1 MSSAPLKKPPSADPA
16 VDLDYS
22 VDDFDFEIEHLP
34 DSTFLFQ
41 RMEDALVLEG
51 TVTGGRTLDVACG
64 VGKLAARFQQAGGEA
79 WGIEP
84 SADMLALSR
93 FVIDR
98 DAVALTRGV
107 AETLPFQDATFDR
120 IVCMGALDHFVE
132 PRSFMQEAARLLKPD
147 GRVVIA
153 LANYD
158 SLSCRIGRG
167 IGRPLQRVASRLLLR
182 PSEQRPYW
190 QPPDDHIHK
199 GNLAFVRSLGG
210 SDLTLERCYGI
221 SLLWLF
227 PGWGWLLAV
236 MPAKLRHAA
245 AGALDRRAHGNV
257 GLADTI
263 ISVWRKREMA

>member
-1 MSSAPLKKPPSADPA
+1 MSSAPSKTPPSAKPA
-16 VDLDYS
+16 IDLNYS

-41 RMEDALVLEG
+41 RMEDALVREA
-51 TVTGGRTLDVACG
+51 TVIGGRTLDVACG
-64 VGKLAARFQQAGGEA
+64 VGKLAARFQQAGGKA

-93 FVIDR
+93 FVVPR

-107 AETLPFQDATFDR
+107 AETLPFQDATFDS

-132 PRSFMQEAARLLKPD
+132 PRSFMQEAARILKPG

-158 SLSCRIGRG
+158 SLSCRIGR
-167 IGRPLQRVASRLLLR
+167 IARPLQRVAARVLR
-182 PSEQRPYW
+182 RPATQRPYW
-190 QPPDDHIHK
+190 QPPEDHFHK
-199 GNLAFVRSLGG
+199 GNPAFVRSLGG
-210 SDLTLERCYGI
+210 SGLMLERCYGV
-221 SLLWLF
+221 SLLWLL
-227 PGWGWLLAV
+227 PGWGWLLAA

-245 AGALDRRAHGNV
+245 AAALDRLARGNV

-263 ISVWRKREMA
+263 ISVWGKREIA

>member
-1 MSSAPLKKPPSADPA
+1 MSSAPSKTPPSAEPA

-22 VDDFDFEIEHLP
+22 VDDFDFETEHLP

-41 RMEDALVLEG
+41 RMEDALVHEG
-51 TVTGGRTLDVACG
+51 TVAGGRTLDIACG
-64 VGKLAARFQQAGGEA
+64 VGKLAARFRQAGGEA
-79 WGIEP
+79 WGMEP

-93 FVIDR
+93 FVIAR

-132 PRSFMQEAARLLKPD
+132 PRSFMQEAARILKPD

-158 SLSCRIGRG
+158 SLSCRLGRS
-167 IGRPLQRVASRLLLR
+167 IVRPFQRVAARLLR
-182 PSEQRPYW
+182 REPHQRPYW
-190 QPPDDHIHK
+190 QPPDDHFHK
-199 GNLAFVRSLGG
+199 GNPAFVQRLGG
-210 SDLTLERCYGI
+210 SALVLERSYGI

-236 MPAKLRHAA
+236 MPAKLRDAA
-245 AGALDRRAHGNV
+245 AAALDRRARANV

-263 ISVWRKREMA
+263 ISVWRKRKKA

>member
-1 MSSAPLKKPPSADPA
+1 MSSAPSKKPPSADPT

-41 RMEDALVLEG
+41 RMEDALVREG

-120 IVCMGALDHFVE
+120 ISGLAVG
-132 PRSFMQEAARLLKPD
+132 PD
-147 GRVVIA
+147 GRLYVSDAGSHRLRRFTPRCSIEAFAGSGIYGFSGDGGPAIDAELRFPGPLAMDTGGTLYLIDRSNRVIRRITPEGVIDTVA
-153 LANYD
+153 G
-158 SLSCRIGRG
+158 CRSDCN
-167 IGRPLQRVASRLLLR
+167 LRLDVNGTAKL
-182 PSEQRPYW
+182 
-190 QPPDDHIHK
+190 DHI
-199 GNLAFVRSLGG
+199 A
-210 SDLTLERCYGI
+210 
-221 SLLWLF
+221 
-227 PGWGWLLAV
+227 AV
-236 MPAKLRHAA
+236 
-245 AGALDRRAHGNV
+245 
-257 GLADTI
+257 
-263 ISVWRKREMA
+263 

>member
-1 MSSAPLKKPPSADPA
+1 MPSAPLKTPPSGEPA

-22 VDDFDFEIEHLP
+22 VDDFDLDIEHLP

-41 RMEDALVLEG
+41 RMEDTLVREG

-93 FVIDR
+93 FVIER

-107 AETLPFQDATFDR
+107 AETLPYQDTTFDR

-132 PRSFMQEAARLLKPD
+132 PRSFMREAARILKPD

-158 SLSCRIGRG
+158 SFSCRIGR
-167 IGRPLQRVASRLLLR
+167 PLQQAASRLLRR
-182 PSEQRPYW
+182 PPTQRPYW
-190 QPPDDHIHK
+190 QPPDDHFHK
-199 GNLAFVRSLGG
+199 GNRAFVRSLGG
-210 SDLTLERCYGI
+210 SDLVLERCYGI

-236 MPAKLRHAA
+236 MPARLRDAA
-245 AGALDRRAHGNV
+245 AGALDRLARGNV

-263 ISVWRKREMA
+263 ISVWRKPEKA